1 MAAGLG
7 ASGYLALTFETTPG
21 TFLPPTTA
29 GTVFVPIISEA
40 LEYSEDKYYSEAI
53 RQQTIA
59 NDAKNSYYHAEGD
72 IVWEVDT
79 KFLPYFL
86 YISRM
91 TPAKTGAG
99 PYVYTFTPNAT
110 ASAPLP
116 GDTVTGVTARRT
128 ASITVVRNNIG
139 FCYAGCTVGSWAF
152 TIENGV
158 LRATMSMMGLSEQ
171 DPGANGSPAWVAPAL
186 LGADCHQV
194 FVAAAGTA
202 PTYGANSTDFN
213 GFTFTIND
221 NPTPQ
226 NRIRADRSASYISYG
241 MTELTIDTEL
251 DFVSKTEYTNFR
263 TVVKRAVKLES
274 VQGAPTTTY
283 ATATDNAVSLQ
294 AFNTVYDTYPVGL
307 GSAGDL
313 IMASTSMR
321 GLAIAGGTAYAIGV
335 KSSASIL

>member
-1 MAAGLG
+1 MPAGLG
-7 ASGYLALTFETTPG
+7 ASGYLALTFETAPG
-21 TFLPPTTA
+21 TYLPPSTA
-29 GTVFVPIISEA
+29 GTIFVPILSEG
-40 LEYSEDKYYSEAI
+40 LEYNEDKYYSEAI

-99 PYVYTFTPNAT
+99 PYVYTFTPAST
-110 ASAPLP
+110 ASAPLS
-116 GDTVTGVTARRT
+116 GDTVTGVTNRRT
-128 ASITVVRNNIG
+128 ASITVIRNGIG
-139 FCYAGCTVGSWAF
+139 FGYSGCTVGSWAF

-158 LRATMSMMGLSEQ
+158 LRATMSVFGLAEQ
-171 DPGANGSPAWVAPAL
+171 DPGANGTPTWQTPAL

-202 PTYGANSTDFN
+202 PTYSGASTDFN

-221 NPTPQ
+221 NPAAQ
-226 NRIRADRSASYISYG
+226 NRIRADRSASYVSYG

-263 TVVKRAVKLES
+263 TVVKRAIKMES
-274 VQGAPTTTY
+274 VQGAPATTY
-283 ATATDNAVSLQ
+283 ATATDNAVQLQ
-294 AFNTVYDTYPVGL
+294 AFNTVYDTYPISL
-307 GSAGDL
+307 GSASDL

-321 GLAIAGGTAYAIGV
+321 GLAIAGGTAYQIGV
-335 KSSASIL
+335 KSTASIT

>member
-116 GDTVTGVTARRT
+116 GDTVTGITNRRT

-171 DPGANGSPAWVAPAL
+171 DPGANGSPSWSAPAL

-213 GFTFTIND
+213 GFTFTVND